1 MPDSFELV
9 KFIAS
14 FAILIVMMYALY
26 YYLNRLNKNFS
37 VGGKD
42 IQILETKI
50 LGKNRSICLAKVK
63 GIIMLLACDE
73 SGIKILKEWKEDG

>member
-1 MPDSFELV
+1 
-9 KFIAS
+9 
-14 FAILIVMMYALY
+14 MMYALY

-37 VGGKD
+37 VSGKD
-42 IQILETKI
+42 IQILETKM

-63 GIIMLLACDE
+63 GITMLLACDE

>member
-1 MPDSFELV
+1 LLSSFELI

-14 FAILIVMMYALY
+14 FSILIVMMYALY
-26 YYLNRLNKNFS
+26 YYLNRLNKNLS
-37 VGGKD
+37 LGGKD

-63 GIIMLLACDE
+63 GVLMLFACDE
-73 SGIKILKEWKEDG
+73 SGIKVLKEWEEDG